1 MKSRMTMVMAFL
13 TPALLLAGPAVKI
26 DPVAEGYPD
35 WQGLTAKNYISGRE
49 ICPSDLRHKVTIIVE
64 IEPNEKL
71 VEQLVLAPKLVGQ
84 TSFSAGHGANWED
97 LEMPRDLIAAFSVRG
112 ANAKARAEILEI
124 LTAKKKIADKKT
136 VSAISKLGGRTGC
149 PFYDDLTFTGAPDG
163 TGKRPFVYVMGP
175 TGKEP
180 LFAGKL
186 DTAGLKEASS
196 AIAKGKKEIAG
207 WDSKWRQ
214 FYGNIDTPKFN
225 VTLAKVLE
233 KGQTAKMAPLTS
245 VSKALLAEVKSKDP
259 ERAKEAQIL
268 YDAIEQTRSDL
279 VLRIKM
285 EAGACPHRAYYD
297 IETLLK
303 YWPMEK
309 KRLEAAYAKLKS
321 NPEAEPMGKMFS
333 KLVEWSKPEFTCK
346 NAGEAKKIVQE
357 LNKMKKALEKSK
369 ESKDI
374 VIQNGALLLDMRID
388 SLIPAIPAK
397 VATK

>member
-1 MKSRMTMVMAFL
+1 MKNCMAMMAFL
-13 TPALLLAGPAVKI
+13 MPAMLLAGPAAKI

-35 WQGLTAKNYISGRE
+35 WQGLTAKNYIAGRE
-49 ICPSDLRHKVTIIVE
+49 IGPSDLRHKVTIVIE

-71 VEQLVLAPKLVGQ
+71 VEQLALASKLAGRAA
-84 TSFSAGHGANWED
+84 FSTGFGANWED
-97 LEMPRDLIAAFSVRG
+97 LELPRDLIAAFSVRG
-112 ANAKARAEILEI
+112 ANAKSREEIVET
-124 LTAKKKIADKKT
+124 LTSKKKIADKDT
-136 VSAISKLGGRTGC
+136 ASAISKLGGPTGC

-186 DTAGLKEASS
+186 DAAGLKEANA

-207 WDSKWRQ
+207 WDPKWRQ

-233 KGQTAKMAPLTS
+233 KGKTAKIAPLAP
-245 VSKALLAEVKSKDP
+245 VSKALLTDVKSKDP

-279 VLRIKM
+279 VLRIGL

-297 IETLLK
+297 IQQLLK
-303 YWPMEK
+303 YWPAEL
-309 KRLEAAYAKLKS
+309 KRVEAAKKQIETAPNAKMMGEIFVKLK
-321 NPEAEPMGKMFS
+321 
-333 KLVEWSKPEFTCK
+333 EWGDPSFLCK
-346 NAGEAKKIVQE
+346 NAAETKAIVANLQ
-357 LNKMKKALEKSK
+357 KMKKALAPVK
-369 ESKDI
+369 ESTNI
-374 VIQNGALLLDMRID
+374 TAQNGALLLDMRID
-388 SLIPAIPAK
+388 DLITQMPNK
-397 VATK
+397 VAAK